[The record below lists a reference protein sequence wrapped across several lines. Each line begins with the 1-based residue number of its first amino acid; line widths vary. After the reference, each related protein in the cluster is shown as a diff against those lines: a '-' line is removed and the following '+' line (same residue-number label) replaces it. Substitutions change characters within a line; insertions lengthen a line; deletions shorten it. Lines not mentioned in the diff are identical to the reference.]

1 MITKLKVEN
10 FKQLSFDLELDP
22 AVAFVGPNNSG
33 KTSALQAIA
42 LWYLAVQKW
51 SENIK
56 TTKAKKRIGVPI
68 NRRDLISLP
77 TPSAKFLWK
86 YLQVRK
92 QKEDKT
98 GTQNI
103 LIKIYCDGISNNQ
116 PWKLGFEFDYANE
129 ESFYCRI
136 FSDPDTDK
144 PMEFPEAVLNEKV
157 GFLPPMSGLASEEDK
172 LQPGSINSRIG
183 EGRTAE
189 VLRNLCWLVHEQKN
203 EKWNKIKILLDKLFK
218 IRLNDPEYFSTTG
231 KLALTYKEHD
241 STLDISNVG
250 RGFQQ
255 ILLLIAYI
263 YSQENKILLIDEP
276 DAHLEVLRQK
286 EIYNLLSDNIKKENA
301 QLIIATHSEAVLSEV
316 SEKDQIIAFIGTPHT
331 VNNKSQLVK
340 ALTAIGF
347 DQYLLAKQKGWVLYL
362 EGSTNLDILK
372 AFAKKL
378 RHPTKEYLENAFV
391 KYVANVPSDTRS
403 HFFAL
408 KEAEPSFIGVAIFD
422 RLETTLQNQGGLN
435 ETMWSRREI
444 ENYILLPDAIY
455 RFFDAQPRDLFNAKQ
470 TDIIKAIVEERTPPI
485 ALKDTSN
492 DWWINTKISDDI
504 LDKLFREFYKKINQ
518 PIQMRKGNYY
528 QLIDFM
534 KPEEINDEVK
544 EKLDL
549 INSVAKKAEQIQEK

>member
-10 FKQLSFDLELDP
+10 FKQLSFEIELNP
-22 AVAFVGPNNSG
+22 AVALVGPNNSG

-68 NRRDLISLP
+68 NRKDLISLP
-77 TPSAKFLWK
+77 TPSTKFLWK

-103 LIKIYCDGISNNQ
+103 LIKIYCEGISNNQ

-136 FSDPDTDK
+136 FSDTDTDK
-144 PMEFPEAVLNEKV
+144 PMEFPTAVLNEKV

-189 VLRNLCWLVHEQKN
+189 VLRNLCWQVAEQTN
-203 EKWNKIKILLDKLFK
+203 EKWNDIKKLIHKLFK
-218 IRLNDPEYFSTTG
+218 IQLNDPEYSSTTG
-231 KLALTYKEHD
+231 KLALTYKEYD

-255 ILLLIAYI
+255 ILLLMAYI
-263 YSQENKILLIDEP
+263 NAQENKILLIDEP

-286 EIYNLLSDNIKKENA
+286 EIYNLLSDSIKKENA
-301 QLIIATHSEAVLSEV
+301 QLIIATHSEAVVNEV
-316 SEKDQIIAFIGTPHT
+316 SEKDQIIAFVGIPHT

-340 ALTAIGF
+340 ALTSIGF
-347 DQYLLAKQKGWVLYL
+347 DQYLLAKQKGWILYL
-362 EGSTNLDILK
+362 EGSTDLDILK
-372 AFAKKL
+372 KFAEKL
-378 RHPTKEYLENAFV
+378 RHPVREYLENAFV
-391 KYVANVPSDTRS
+391 KYVANIPTDARN

-408 KEAEPSFIGVAIFD
+408 KEAEPSFIGSALFD
-422 RLETTLQNQGGLN
+422 RLETTLQAQKDLT

-444 ENYILLPDAIY
+444 ENYIFLPDTIY
-455 RFFDAQPRDLFNAKQ
+455 RFFDEQERNLFNAKQ
-470 TDIIKAIVEERTPPI
+470 TEIIKTIVEERTPPI
-485 ALKDTSN
+485 ALKDKSN
-492 DWWINTKISDDI
+492 DWWINTKISDDF
-504 LDKLFREFYKKINQ
+504 LDKVFHEFYDKIQQ
-518 PIQMRKGNYY
+518 PIQMRKGIYY
-528 QLIDFM
+528 QLIDYM
-534 KPEEINDEVK
+534 SPEEIDPEVK
-544 EKLDL
+544 DKLDL
-549 INSVAKKAEQIQEK
+549 IMEIAQKAERK